1 MELIKQNT
9 KYAFIGNARRFAMVS
24 STLVI
29 LSVGLLVGK
38 GLNFGIDFQGG
49 TEMLFSFEKGEAPT
63 LTDLREVIE
72 GMGYKG
78 SSIQTFGSDGNQVM
92 VRVRE
97 VSSLDAELVTKFR
110 EATEAKYGDE
120 LIEYELKASGGLVRV
135 ALKAPKLVIAP
146 AAPAAPAGGNTIS
159 LGEGGPTIDLSKM
172 GKGGG
177 GQGFQFKIGDDG
189 KMEQV
194 PMGGPE
200 GIPVAPQGVPSKD
213 RIVLAQDKDAVPV
226 DLGNPGDPPP
236 PNLNPIK
243 IPTTAD
249 LEPLGVSSLAP
260 QLGADKRAELKKHFE
275 ALGMQ
280 LAGDIEMLRGDGR
293 NEYRIGFQGVAAT
306 VSKELAKVFP
316 QASVRAEG
324 IYYVGPQVGE
334 QLRNEGVLSVIYA
347 LLGILIYIVF
357 RFDFTF
363 APGAIVAL
371 VHDVL
376 ITIGVFSLF
385 SLKFDL
391 PIIAALLTIVGYS
404 LNDTIVVYDRIRE
417 ELGQTPEGVPLAET
431 VNRAINL
438 CLSRTMLTSAT
449 TLIVVGILW
458 AFGGPMIREFAI
470 AMTIGVV
477 VGTYSSMFVAS
488 PLYIFLVGWWE
499 ARQEALES
507 A

>member
-1 MELIKQNT
+1 MELIKPNT
-9 KYAFIGNARRFAMVS
+9 NYSFVGNARRFAVMS
-24 STLVI
+24 SALVI
-29 LSVGLLVGK
+29 LSIGLLVAK

-49 TEMLFSFEKGEAPT
+49 TEMLFSFEKGKVPA
-63 LTDLREVIE
+63 LSDLRDVVE

-78 SSIQTFGSDGNQVM
+78 SSIQTFGSEGNQVM

-97 VSSLDAELVTKFR
+97 VSSLDAALVAKVE
-110 EATEAKYGDE
+110 EATKAKYGDE

-135 ALKAPKLVIAP
+135 ALKAPKTVIAP
-146 AAPAAPAGGNTIS
+146 AAPAAPAAGGNSIS
-159 LGEGGPTIDLSKM
+159 LGAGGPTIDLSKM
-172 GKGGG
+172 QQQQGG
-177 GQGFQFKIGDDG
+177 GQGFQFKVGEDG
-189 KMEQV
+189 KVEQI
-194 PMGGPE
+194 PAGGPQ
-200 GIPVAPQGVPSKD
+200 GMPPAPVNVPAKD
-213 RIVLAQDKDAVPV
+213 RLVLAQNKDALPV
-226 DLGNPGDPPP
+226 ALGNPGAPPAP
-236 PNLNPIK
+236 KLNLP
-243 IPTTAD
+243 AGVD
-249 LEPLGVSSLAP
+249 LNSLPKAP
-260 QLGADKRAELKKHFE
+260 VPGGIGSDKRAELKTHFE
-275 ALGMQ
+275 GLGMA
-280 LAGDIEMLRGDGR
+280 LAGEIEMLRTDGR

-306 VSKELAKVFP
+306 VGEEIAKAFP
-316 QASVRAEG
+316 QASVKPEG

-371 VHDVL
+371 IHDVL
-376 ITIGVFSLF
+376 ITIGVFVLF
-385 SLKFDL
+385 GLKFDL

-417 ELGQTPEGVPLAET
+417 ELGQTPEGVPLADT
-431 VNRAINL
+431 VNKAINL

-488 PLYIFLVGWWE
+488 PLYIFLVGWWN
-499 ARQEALES
+499 ARQEALDL